1 MPSKADFWL
10 LFFMIVDIHT
20 YNCRQLLKLQSI
32 DVNKAS
38 GSELGDA
45 QLTEFQMSQAEYIW
59 YLDTFCSETESGPI
73 MCLESVM
80 KEIIGDDWET
90 QLKKKGDFMEV
101 VPKGTQLFMLKTQR
115 EELLYYRRM
124 RINKK

>member
-1 MPSKADFWL
+1 MPSKADFLL

-73 MCLESVM
+73 MSLERVM

-90 QLKKKGDFMEV
+90 PLKEKGDFMEV
-101 VPKGTQLFMLKTQR
+101 VPKGTRLFMLKTQR